1 MTQSRNPRLKLL
13 VIDDNTETLR
23 LVQDALSSDELEIF
37 TAQDPETGLEVF
49 FQQRPHIVLV
59 DLVMP
64 KMTGMQVLQKLMA
77 ADPAVEVILITA
89 FYSTETAVEAIQ
101 LGASNYLTKPL
112 NFEKLRLQIERIRM
126 EAQKRERAAEIDRE
140 LLDAYEFEGMIGRSP
155 VMLEVF
161 AKIRRVAPHFKT
173 TLVSGGTGTG
183 KELAAHALHRLSPG
197 ANRPFA
203 VVNCAA
209 LVETLIESELFGYV
223 KGAFTGALKDKT
235 GVFEFA
241 DGGTV
246 FLDEIGELPLAAQAK
261 LLRVLQNDEIHRV
274 GSPVPHS
281 VHVRVVAATNRDLRE
296 EIAKGGFREDL
307 YYRLS
312 MVEIALPSL
321 NARKE
326 DLPLLQRHLL
336 SKFANQYHKEI
347 KGITRRAQACLASH
361 SWPGN
366 VRELE
371 NVIGNACMMV
381 AGDVIDVQDLPERL
395 RRPIGVPSR
404 DENEVLTLA
413 QMEQRHVL
421 DILQRFGGNKAR
433 TADALGIGRGTLY
446 EMLARM
452 KPADVASIDRDRKT
466 SSEPPLSQSGT
477 G

>member
-1 MTQSRNPRLKLL
+1 MMTESLNLRLKLL
-13 VIDDNTETLR
+13 VIDDNAETLR

-37 TAQDPETGLEVF
+37 TAGDPETGLGIF
-49 FQQRPHIVLV
+49 FRQRPHIVLV

-64 KMTGMQVLQKLMA
+64 KMNGMQVLQTLMA

-89 FYSTETAVEAIQ
+89 HYSTESAVEAIQ
-101 LGASNYLTKPL
+101 LGACNYLTKPL
-112 NFEKLRLQIERIRM
+112 NFEKVRQQIERIRM
-126 EAQKRERAAEIDRE
+126 EAHKRQRAAELDRE

-155 VMLEVF
+155 LMLEVF
-161 AKIRRVAPHFKT
+161 ARIRRVAPHFKT
-173 TLVSGGTGTG
+173 TLITGNTGTG
-183 KELAAHALHRLSPG
+183 KELVAGALHRLSPG

-209 LVETLIESELFGYV
+209 LVETLVESELFGYV
-223 KGAFTGALKDKT
+223 KGAFTGALRDKI

-246 FLDEIGELPLAAQAK
+246 FLDEIGELPMAAQAK
-261 LLRVLQNDEIHRV
+261 LLRVLQNEEIQRV

-281 VHVRVVAATNRDLRE
+281 VHVRVIAATNRDLRD
-296 EIAKGGFREDL
+296 EIAKGRFREDL

-312 MVEIALPSL
+312 MVEIVVPPLS
-321 NARKE
+321 ARKE
-326 DLPLLQRHLL
+326 DLPLLQRHLV
-336 SKFANQYHKEI
+336 SKYAAQYHKEI
-347 KGITRRAQACLASH
+347 KGITRRAQACLAGH

-371 NVIGNACMMV
+371 NIIGNASMMV
-381 AGDVIDVQDLPERL
+381 AGNIIDVHDLPERL
-395 RRPIGVPSR
+395 RRPMGLPSR
-404 DENEVLTLA
+404 EENESLTLA
-413 QMEQRHVL
+413 QVEQRHVL
-421 DILQRFGGNKAR
+421 DVLQRFGGNKAR

-452 KPADVASIDRDRKT
+452 KPADVARIDQNRKE
-466 SSEPPLSQSGT
+466 SSGPPLSGT